1 MARWS
6 VDAMAEQ
13 AGRFAV
19 VTGVINFGA
28 TGVTD
33 GLNPIGVEIALEGG
47 SSWGASDQARYDAWA
62 QQGQSTDYGLGA
74 IGIPAGLDPVGVGIA
89 LEGGTSWGLTD
100 QARYD
105 AWADVNAT
113 NFTVLA

>member
-28 TGVTD
+28 TGVPD
-33 GLNPIGVEIALEGG
+33 GLDPIGVEIALEGG

-62 QQGQSTDYGLGA
+62 QQGQSTLLRTASGA
-74 IGIPAGLDPVGVGIA
+74 TDEWA
-89 LEGGTSWGLTD
+89 LAAVLQT
-100 QARYD
+100 
-105 AWADVNAT
+105 
-113 NFTVLA
+113 TVD